1 MASKLEILSQVMLS
15 LKVDQSKS
23 MHNIN
28 ALLNNAGTELDVV
41 DKVKGELGILSSVHA
56 KMEECE
62 SFMLQIA
69 QATMKPAVKNVDGIG
84 SDGDAENNT
93 SKHSEK

>member
-15 LKVDQSKS
+15 LKVDQSNA

-28 ALLNNAGTELDVV
+28 TLLNNSGAELDLVE
-41 DKVKGELGILSSVHA
+41 KVKSELGVLSSVHA
-56 KMEECE
+56 KMQECE

-69 QATMKPAVKNVDGIG
+69 QATIKSETEDGVGAEKDHKN
-84 SDGDAENNT
+84 T
-93 SKHSEK
+93 

>member
-1 MASKLEILSQVMLS
+1 MLS